1 MKKYWIETK
10 SNMQRIVSIKQTTMM
25 SSLVVEE
32 AMAATT
38 TTTSADGRRWEEG
51 IQPKTKKAKD
61 VKTNESGSMNLINIS

>member
-38 TTTSADGRRWEEG
+38 TTSADGRRWEG

>member
-1 MKKYWIETK
+1 MKKFWIETK

-38 TTTSADGRRWEEG
+38 TTTTSADGRRWEG

>member
-38 TTTSADGRRWEEG
+38 TTTSADSRRWEG

>member
-32 AMAATT
+32 AMAA
-38 TTTSADGRRWEEG
+38 DGRRWEG